1 MDRLVNPLLGK
12 TVIASVVVLGFI
24 QEVDLNTD
32 WVKRLPT
39 LFQGL
44 GSFGTRVKIALRE
57 GSSAF
62 CQLAPRR
69 VAAAR
74 RQPLQKDG
82 EAWGNFSC
90 RGPHRLVLTM
100 CSRS

>member
-1 MDRLVNPLLGK
+1 M
-12 TVIASVVVLGFI
+12 ASVEVLGFI

-74 RQPLQKDG
+74 RQPLQKELRRMERLG
-82 EAWGNFSC
+82 VISRVE
-90 RGPHRLVLTM
+90 GPTD
-100 CSRS
+100 